1 MSERLLAIVEGMHIR
16 PDDQVLEIGCGHG
29 VAASFICERLRR
41 GHLVAI
47 DKSKKMIA
55 AALQR
60 NEEHVRSGKAEFHV
74 VDVLDFDPRK
84 RKFDKILAVRVGLL
98 HRNPALVSSHLD
110 KWLAPRGKVFVVYDE
125 PSGSGARRST
135 RAHARR

>member
-1 MSERLLAIVEGMHIR
+1 MSERLLAIVEGMRIR
-16 PDDQVLEIGCGHG
+16 PDDQILEIGCGHG

-135 RAHARR
+135 RACARR

>member
-55 AALQR
+55 AAF
-60 NEEHVRSGKAEFHV
+60 SGTKSMCG
-74 VDVLDFDPRK
+74 PGRQ
-84 RKFDKILAVRVGLL
+84 
-98 HRNPALVSSHLD
+98 SST
-110 KWLAPRGKVFVVYDE
+110 
-125 PSGSGARRST
+125 S
-135 RAHARR
+135 